1 MVWFWR
7 GWRRRIKTEIKTEIE
22 SWSESES
29 ESETVYM
36 PESTSNSESGHV

>member
-36 PESTSNSESGHV
+36 PESTSNSESEHV